1 MKFVIAAD
9 SFKGALDASPFCD
22 AVEAGI
28 RRRLPDAQ
36 VCKLPLADGGE
47 GTVHAVCRA
56 LGGSVNKEKAIDPF
70 GNSIDSYI
78 GFCHRGKTAVIDT
91 GCGKLA
97 RHSQIIPVIFQ
108 RRNIQRFDIRNRT
121 SDPPCA

>member
-56 LGGSVNKEKAIDPF
+56 LRGSVNKEKAIDPF

-91 GCGKLA
+91 A
-97 RHSQIIPVIFQ
+97 AASS
-108 RRNIQRFDIRNRT
+108 N
-121 SDPPCA
+121 S